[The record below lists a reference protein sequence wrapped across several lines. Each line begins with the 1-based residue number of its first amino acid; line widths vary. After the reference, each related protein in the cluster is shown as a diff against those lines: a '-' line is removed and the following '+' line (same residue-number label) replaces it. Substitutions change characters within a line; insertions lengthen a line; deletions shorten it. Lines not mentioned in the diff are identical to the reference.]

1 MVLAMLVNFS
11 ECKEA
16 LNQSFGRLDIRYT
29 SKFDPYCNWL
39 IGNGGISKKFARLGA
54 QVISF
59 KFLSKIRQVLVT
71 I

>member
-11 ECKEA
+11 ECKEV

-39 IGNGGISKKFARLGA
+39 IGNSGISKKFAVVSIHQLYFGHNR
-54 QVISF
+54 
-59 KFLSKIRQVLVT
+59 
-71 I
+71 